1 VAESVKRRRPYDA
14 SGRRAEAEQRRAG
27 VLRAAHALFFDLGY
41 AATTVPAVA
50 TRAAVSAETVYKT
63 FGGKAGLV
71 RAVREEALRGLG
83 PVPAEVRSDDLRGL
97 ADARRVVRGW
107 SRLATEVAP
116 RVVPVLLLVRDAAV
130 GDPSMR
136 GLYDEMEV
144 DRLTRMT
151 ENARFLA
158 DGGHLRPG
166 VSLEAAADVMFA
178 VSSPEM
184 FEMLVLRRGWELERY
199 GEFVATTLTEALLP
213 QARS

>member
-1 VAESVKRRRPYDA
+1 
-14 SGRRAEAEQRRAG
+14 
-27 VLRAAHALFFDLGY
+27 
-41 AATTVPAVA
+41 
-50 TRAAVSAETVYKT
+50 
-63 FGGKAGLV
+63 
-71 RAVREEALRGLG
+71 LRGLG

-97 ADARRVVRGW
+97 ADARQVVRGW

-166 VSLEAAADVMFA
+166 VSLQTAADVMFA

-184 FEMLVLRRGWELERY
+184 FEMLVLRRGWELDRY